1 MSDLKDS
8 FNTEKENIL
17 KEKDLNSNNLIENN
31 LKILEFEKNI
41 LVLSTINNEKCEEI
55 NSILEEKKV
64 LLGRY
69 YMYTYLIYFVYVY
82 V

>member
-17 KEKDLNSNNLIENN
+17 KEKDLNSNNLVENN
-31 LKILEFEKNI
+31 LKLLEFEKNI
-41 LVLSTINNEKCEEI
+41 LVLTTINNEKCEEI

-64 LLGRY
+64 LLARY
-69 YMYTYLIYFVYVY
+69 YMYTFLIYFVYV
-82 V
+82 